1 MTRAIDYAL
10 YLVTDRA
17 AARGRG
23 LVGIV
28 RAAVEGG
35 VSVVQLRDKD
45 ASTRDSLRLALELR
59 ALLEP
64 LGVPLIVNDRL
75 DLALAC
81 GAAGVHLGQDDLP
94 CDLARRLVGD
104 EMVIGVSVSTP
115 EEARRATGEGADYLG
130 VSPVFDTPT
139 KRDTPTA
146 TGLAGL
152 AAIRA
157 VTHLPLI
164 AIGGLH
170 EGNAGRVMAAGADG
184 IAVVSALMGA
194 ADPAAAARVL
204 RLAIDRGRARL
215 TPLPPGKGAAP

>member
-1 MTRAIDYAL
+1 MARAIDYGL

-23 LVGIV
+23 LVDVV
-28 RAAVEGG
+28 RAAVQGG
-35 VSVVQLRDKD
+35 ASIVQLRDKEVG
-45 ASTRDSLRLALELR
+45 TRDSLRLALELKV
-59 ALLEP
+59 LLDP

-94 CDLARRLVGD
+94 CDVARRLVGA
-104 EMVIGVSVSTP
+104 ECLLGVSVSTP

-139 KRDTPTA
+139 KWDTPAA

-152 AAIRA
+152 TAIRA

-164 AIGGLH
+164 AIGGLN
-170 EGNAGRVMAAGADG
+170 EGNAASVMAAGADG
-184 IAVVSALMGA
+184 IAVVSALMA
-194 ADPAAAARVL
+194 AEDPAAAARAL
-204 RLAIDRGRARL
+204 RLAIARARL
-215 TPLPPGKGAAP
+215 TPLPPCGGGAG

>member
-1 MTRAIDYAL
+1 MPAWSSNKPLAGVTDFSL

-28 RAAVEGG
+28 HAAVQGG
-35 VSVVQLRDKD
+35 VGIVQLRDKD
-45 ASTRDSLRLALELR
+45 SSTLECLRLAQELK
-59 ALLEP
+59 ALLDP
-64 LGVPLIVNDRL
+64 LGVPLIINDRM

-81 GAAGVHLGQDDLP
+81 DAAGVHLGQDDMP
-94 CDLARRLVGD
+94 CAVARRLLGA
-104 EMVIGVSVSTP
+104 EPLLGVSVSTP
-115 EEARRATGEGADYLG
+115 AEARRATDEGADYLG

-152 AAIRA
+152 SAIRA
-157 VTHLPLI
+157 VTPLPLI
-164 AIGGLH
+164 AIGGLNV
-170 EGNAGRVMAAGADG
+170 GNVGSVMAAGADG

-194 ADPAAAARVL
+194 EDPAAAARAL
-204 RLAIDRGRARL
+204 LLAMGRGRV
-215 TPLPPGKGAAP
+215 AA

>member
-1 MTRAIDYAL
+1 MARAIDYAL

-23 LVGIV
+23 LAGIV
-28 RAAVEGG
+28 RAAVQGG

-45 ASTRDSLRLALELR
+45 VSIRDSLRLALELK

-104 EMVIGVSVSTP
+104 ELIIGVSISTP

-152 AAIRA
+152 AAIRT

-164 AIGGLH
+164 AIGGLN
-170 EGNAGRVMAAGADG
+170 EGNAGPVMAAGADG
-184 IAVVSALMGA
+184 IAVVSALMA
-194 ADPAAAARVL
+194 AEDPTAAARALLV
-204 RLAIDRGRARL
+204 AIAGGRTR
-215 TPLPPGKGAAP
+215 P